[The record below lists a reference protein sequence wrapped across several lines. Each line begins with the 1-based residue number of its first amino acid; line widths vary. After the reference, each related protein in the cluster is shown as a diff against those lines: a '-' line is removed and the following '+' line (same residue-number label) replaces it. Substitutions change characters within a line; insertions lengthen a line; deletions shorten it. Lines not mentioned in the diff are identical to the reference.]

1 MYDIHLSIPKDT
13 LPIKLRC
20 TNNYKIIL
28 PVLNKTLLINKKKQ
42 PTPHLPAV
50 ENF

>member
-1 MYDIHLSIPKDT
+1 MYEIHLSIPKDT

-20 TNNYKIIL
+20 KNNYKIIL
-28 PVLNKTLLINKKKQ
+28 PVLPVFAHQQNKKN
-42 PTPHLPAV
+42 PPHLPAV